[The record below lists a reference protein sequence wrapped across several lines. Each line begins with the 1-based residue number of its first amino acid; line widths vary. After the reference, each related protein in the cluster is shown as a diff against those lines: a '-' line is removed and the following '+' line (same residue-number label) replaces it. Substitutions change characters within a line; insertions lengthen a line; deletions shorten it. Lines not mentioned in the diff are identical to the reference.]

1 MVNQTKV
8 EDIYELSPMQQGIL
22 FHTLYDRST
31 PVYFEQLL
39 CQLQGNL
46 NPIAWKEAWERVVQR
61 HSILRS
67 GFYWEGVEEPLQV
80 VYPAVELTWVEQ
92 DWQTLSESDRQSQLE
107 DFLASDRA
115 KGFDLEQ
122 APLMRF
128 ALLRRTEQ
136 TWQFLWSHHHL
147 LLDGWSM
154 SIVLQEV
161 SIAYEACNPQADR
174 LKPNLQPPRPYR
186 DYILWLQQQDRDRAK
201 EFWQQRLQGFTAPTN
216 LGFANSGLTQ
226 CRAISPPSPLTPL
239 WKGGKEEYNCQ
250 ISPAIA
256 DRLQSLTK
264 QHRLTLNTIIQ
275 GTWALLLSRYTGDSE
290 VVFGATVSGRSA
302 SLPGIES
309 MVGLFINTL
318 PVRIGVESS
327 RDLLSWLQQI
337 QTQHLE
343 QEQYAYFPLTEIQS
357 LSDIPQGI
365 SLFESIVVFENYPFD
380 ARKFGNAGD
389 RGDRDNLTLS
399 NLQGIGDTHYPLTA
413 IVSSRQGLSI
423 RLRYDT
429 HRFDPDA
436 IARLGGHLQTLL
448 AEIAR
453 EPERPLSQF
462 SLLTAAERQQVLV
475 EWNDTQREYPRDLC
489 IHQLFES
496 QVQTA
501 PDAIAVVDGDRQITY
516 QALNHRANQLARY
529 LQSLGVKPGDSVGIS
544 LERSLDLIIGFL
556 AILKAGAAYLPL
568 DPSYPIDRLLHMVT
582 DAQIGVAIA
591 RQQFIEKFQSLEP
604 QSTSV
609 RFIGLEADRAIV
621 DRQSTENPTV
631 STTAED
637 LAYILY
643 TSGSTGKPKGV
654 AVPHRGVNRLVINTN
669 FIQFT
674 PSDRVAQAAN
684 ASFDAATL
692 EIWGALLNGAR
703 VVIIPQEIILSPQEF
718 AAQIDSQQI
727 TILFLTTALFNQFA
741 RQIPHAFQNIS
752 TLMVGGEAADP
763 QAMRVVL
770 NQNPPQ
776 RLVNGYGPTENTTF
790 SACYRVERVPEGTT
804 NIPIGRPIA
813 NTQIYLL
820 DRHLHPVAIGMPGE
834 LYLGGDGL
842 ARGYLNRPDLTAE
855 KFVPIPDTLKK
866 SIATSPQEPN
876 RANYLYKTGD
886 LGRYLPDGNI
896 EFLGRIDTQ
905 VKLRGFRIELGEI
918 EAILNQSPDVSQVT
932 ITVREDI
939 PGEKWLVAYLVPKQ
953 AQQELDLTE
962 LRHFLQQKLPTYTIP
977 AAFVVLDALPLT
989 ANGKIDRRA
998 LPAPDRSQSNRIAHF
1013 VAPQTTTEREIAT
1026 IWQEVLGLEQIGITD
1041 NFFELGGHSLLAT
1054 QVVSRLRE
1062 TYRTELPVGSLF
1074 ENPTI
1079 AELAEHVVGQ
1089 QLEQA
1094 ELDDLEQ
1101 ILEEVTQLSD
1111 DEVKQQLQT

>member
-22 FHTLYDRST
+22 FHTLYDRAT

-46 NPIAWKEAWERVVQR
+46 NPIAWKAAWEWVVQR

-80 VYPAVELTWVEQ
+80 VYPTVELTWVEQ
-92 DWQTLSESDRQSQLE
+92 DWQTLSEGDRQSQFE
-107 DFLASDRA
+107 AFLAGDRD

-122 APLMRF
+122 APPMRF
-128 ALLRRTEQ
+128 ALFRWTEQ

-161 SIAYEACNPQADR
+161 FTIYDACSRQADR
-174 LKPNLQPPRPYR
+174 VKPNLQPPRPYR
-186 DYILWLQQQDRDRAK
+186 DYILWRQQQDRDRAK
-201 EFWQQRLQGFTAPTN
+201 QFWQQRLQGFTAPTN
-216 LGFANSGLTQ
+216 LGFANLT
-226 CRAISPPSPLTPL
+226 PPSPSQTR
-239 WKGGKEEYNCQ
+239 YNQHNCQ
-250 ISPAIA
+250 LSPAIA
-256 DRLQSLTK
+256 DRLQSLARE
-264 QHRLTLNTIIQ
+264 HHLTLNTIIQ
-275 GTWALLLSRYTGDSE
+275 GTWALLLSRYTGDPE

-318 PVRIGVESS
+318 PVRIAVEGSL
-327 RDLLSWLQQI
+327 DLLSWLQQI

-343 QEQYAYFPLTEIQS
+343 QEQYAYFPLAEIQS
-357 LSDIPQGI
+357 LSDIPQGV
-365 SLFESIVVFENYPFD
+365 SLFESIIVFENYPFD
-380 ARKFGNAGD
+380 ARKFNGAGD
-389 RGDRDNLTLS
+389 RDRFTVS

-436 IARLGGHLQTLL
+436 IARLGGHFRTLL
-448 AEIAR
+448 IEIAHN
-453 EPERPLSQF
+453 PERSLSQL

-475 EWNDTQREYPRDLC
+475 EWNDTVKEYPRDLC

-496 QVQTA
+496 RVQTA

-529 LQSLGVKPGDSVGIS
+529 LQSLGVKSGDIVGIS
-544 LERSLDLIIGFL
+544 LERSLDPIIGFL

-568 DPSYPIDRLLHMVT
+568 DPSYPRDRLLYMVT
-582 DAQIGVAIA
+582 DAQLRVAIA
-591 RQQFIEKFQSLEP
+591 GQQSIEKFQSLES
-604 QSTSV
+604 QSTPV
-609 RFIGLEADRAIV
+609 QFIGLEADRAIV
-621 DRQSTENPTV
+621 DRQSTENLTL

-643 TSGSTGKPKGV
+643 TSGSTGEPKGV
-654 AVPHRGVNRLVINTN
+654 AVPHRGVNRLVLNTN

-703 VVIIPQEIILSPQEF
+703 IVIIPQEIILSPQEF
-718 AAQIDSQQI
+718 VAQIDSQKI
-727 TILFLTTALFNQFA
+727 TVLFLTTALFNQFA

-776 RLVNGYGPTENTTF
+776 HLVNGYGPTENTTF
-790 SACYRVERVPEGTT
+790 SACYRVEQVPERAT
-804 NIPIGRPIA
+804 NIPIGRPVA
-813 NTQIYLL
+813 NSQIYLL

-855 KFVPIPDTLKK
+855 KFISIPDTLEKFLK
-866 SIATSPQEPN
+866 HSQNRTS
-876 RANYLYKTGD
+876 YLYKTGD

-918 EAILNQSPDVSQVT
+918 EAVLNQSPNVAQAA
-932 ITVREDI
+932 IAVREDI
-939 PGEKWLVAYLVPKQ
+939 PGDKWLVAYLVPKQ
-953 AQQELDLTE
+953 KQKELNLTE
-962 LRHFLQQKLPTYTIP
+962 LRYFLQQKLPTYMIP
-977 AAFVVLDALPLT
+977 AAFVFLETLPLT
-989 ANGKIDRRA
+989 ANGKLDRRA
-998 LPAPDRSQSNRIAHF
+998 LPAPDRSQSNRSLHF
-1013 VAPQTTTEREIAT
+1013 VAPQTTTEREIAA

-1054 QVVSRLRE
+1054 QVISRLRE
-1062 TYRTELPVGSLF
+1062 TYRTELSVRSLF

-1079 AELAEHVVGQ
+1079 AQLAEQIVEQ

-1094 ELDDLEQ
+1094 ELEDLEQ
-1101 ILEEVTQLSD
+1101 ILEEVGELSD
-1111 DEVKQQLQT
+1111 DEVKQQLLNS